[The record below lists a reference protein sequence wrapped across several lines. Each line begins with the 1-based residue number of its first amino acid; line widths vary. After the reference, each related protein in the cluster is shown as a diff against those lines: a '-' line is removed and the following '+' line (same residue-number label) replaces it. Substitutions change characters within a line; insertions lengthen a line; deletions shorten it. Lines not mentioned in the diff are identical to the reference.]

1 MAAKKGH
8 VKSGGRVA
16 GTLNHQTS
24 ELRSFVSEII
34 YNNMQKIQADIEGLE
49 PDKRIALFEKLLH
62 FVLPKP
68 QAAEFPIESGL
79 VRYSCGTKTWVIPS
93 NVIPSND
100 EG

>member
-1 MAAKKGH
+1 MGRNKGAKKT
-8 VKSGGRVA
+8 GGRTP

-34 YNNMQKIQADIEGLE
+34 YDNMSTIKSDIEGLE

-79 VRYSCGTKTWVIPS
+79 MRCSCGSKTWVIPS
-93 NVIPSND
+93 NNNN